1 MPFQSYEGITAL
13 IIGYLAGMYGLDSR
27 DTAAFFK
34 NTDVYTMINNKVLEV
49 SKNGGLMSKEKLIDA
64 VLISSDIKGLI
75 HTLYPSTPN
84 NEAVRLRVANIKS
97 RAHEKQYELADAKS
111 REAAANFENFLYPAV
126 SLEEAGTGQVKGGKR
141 RRRTQRK
148 QQKHRKSRKS
158 Y

>member
-75 HTLYPSTPN
+75 HTHYPSAPN

-97 RAHEKQYELADAKS
+97 RALENQYELADAKS
-111 REAAANFENFLYPAV
+111 RDAAANFEAFLNPTL